1 MIIITANHEPEHEVA
16 EKLLAM
22 ADEAGHGASAVKTER
37 AEGLVFDVPD
47 DIGQEFV
54 DNRADWWP
62 RDLGDD
68 LGDEELVDDDNNPD
82 TPPVKRRGRPPKTAT
97 QE

>member
-22 ADEAGHGASAVKTER
+22 ADEAGYSPAVVKTER

-47 DIGQEFV
+47 EIGQPFV

-62 RDLGDD
+62 REDVTADED
-68 LGDEELVDDDNNPD
+68 ATDDEENTDN
-82 TPPVKRRGRPPKTAT
+82 PPAKRRGRPPKNPT
-97 QE
+97 E